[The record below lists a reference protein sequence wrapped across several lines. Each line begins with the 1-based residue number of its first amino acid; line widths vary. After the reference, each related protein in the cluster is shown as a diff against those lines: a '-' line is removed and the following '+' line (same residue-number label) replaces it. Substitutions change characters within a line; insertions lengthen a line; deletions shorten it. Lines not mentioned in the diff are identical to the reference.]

1 MQKIENYLV
10 ELLPPA
16 QRDID
21 NLPKKVKG
29 RITQKIIL
37 LQEEPRPKNCAKLKG
52 GGNIFRIRV
61 GDYRILY
68 RINDAD
74 RKVSIAKVAHRKE
87 VYR

>member
-1 MQKIENYLV
+1 MHKTENYLV

-21 NLPKKVKG
+21 NLPKAVKR
-29 RITQKIIL
+29 RITGKIVL

-68 RINDAD
+68 RVYDAD
-74 RKVSIAKVAHRKE
+74 RKVSIVKVAHRKE
-87 VYR
+87 IYR